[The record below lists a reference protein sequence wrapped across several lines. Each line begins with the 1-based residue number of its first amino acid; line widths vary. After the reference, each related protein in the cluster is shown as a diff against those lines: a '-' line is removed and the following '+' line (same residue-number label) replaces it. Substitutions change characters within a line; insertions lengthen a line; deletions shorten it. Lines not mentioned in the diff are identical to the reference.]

1 VDGEQKVDTKF
12 VTDTGI
18 NLLETAAP
26 DPAKY
31 ALALMDAIF
40 SNAEMANCCSK
51 ASKRTT
57 RPGLDSEKVK
67 LLE

>member
-1 VDGEQKVDTKF
+1 DN
-12 VTDTGI
+12 GI

-57 RPGLDSEKVK
+57 RPGLDSEK
-67 LLE
+67 